1 MFSLEH
7 VLSARDRRMRLTSVI
22 PATAVLL
29 LASCNPLA
37 YDCTLMACQDGLNVR
52 FDRAPAGAYRVEAFA
67 GDSPNPQVFDCT
79 DATMCPTATFS
90 GLVADRVTIR
100 VTTAGAT
107 YTQEFSPRYETVY
120 PNGRKCGG
128 RCSQATVT
136 VQL

>member
-1 MFSLEH
+1 
-7 VLSARDRRMRLTSVI
+7 MRLTSAI

-37 YDCTLMACQDGLNVR
+37 YDCTLMACQNGLNVH
-52 FDRAPAGAYRVEAFA
+52 FDRVPAGAYRMEAFV
-67 GDSPNPQVFDCT
+67 GESPNPQVFDCA
-79 DATMCPTATFS
+79 DPTMCPMAYFS

-120 PNGRKCGG
+120 PNGRACPG

-136 VQL
+136 VQLPG